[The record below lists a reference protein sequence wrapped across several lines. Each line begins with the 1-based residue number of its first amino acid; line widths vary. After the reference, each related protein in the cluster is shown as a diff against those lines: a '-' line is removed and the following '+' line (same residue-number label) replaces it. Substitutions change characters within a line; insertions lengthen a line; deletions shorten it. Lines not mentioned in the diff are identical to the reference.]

1 VPVAHESPGGRP
13 AGLQERVRI
22 LRVIA
27 RMNLGG
33 PAFHVSL
40 LSGRIDPERF
50 ATLLAHGREA
60 AGEASA
66 ADLARRYGARDVQV
80 AGLRPELRPLDD
92 GRALGALVRLVRRFR
107 PHIVHTHTAKAGLV
121 GRVAAQVAGRP
132 RPIVVH
138 TYHGHVLEGYF
149 SAPVTAFYRA
159 LERAMAARSDRLI
172 GVSQATVDDLVRLGV
187 AERSKFEVIPL
198 GLELD
203 GFLALDPRPRGAF
216 REEMGVGDEELLAT
230 FVGRLVAIKRVD
242 VLLRATAGARALGAP
257 LRLAVVGD
265 GELRGELEALAADLR
280 LGDAVRFTGYR
291 RDLEAIVGATDVAV
305 LSSDNEGTPVALIEA
320 GAAARPLV
328 ATRAGGVAE
337 VVIPG
342 AGLLVERGDAEGFG
356 DALARL
362 AADPGLRHR
371 FGEQAREHVRLR
383 YGWQSLV
390 ARTTELYERLLHERD
405 MP

>member
-1 VPVAHESPGGRP
+1 M
-13 AGLQERVRI
+13 QRVRI

-50 ATLLAHGREA
+50 ETLLAHGREA

-66 ADLARRYGARDVQV
+66 ADLARRYGARDIQV

-92 GRALGALVRLVRRFR
+92 ARALGTLVRLVRRFR
-107 PHIVHTHTAKAGLV
+107 PDIVHTHTAKAGLV
-121 GRVAAQVAGRP
+121 GRMAAVLGASP

-159 LERAMAARSDRLI
+159 LERGMAGRSDRLI
-172 GVSQATVDDLVRLGV
+172 GVSQATVDDLVRVGV

-203 GFLALDPRPRGAF
+203 AFLALPAAPAGAF
-216 REEMGVGDEELLAT
+216 RAESGIGDDELLAT

-242 VLLRATAGARALGAP
+242 VLLRATARARDLGAP
-257 LRLAVVGD
+257 VRLAVVGD
-265 GELRGELEALAADLR
+265 GELRGELERLAAS
-280 LGDAVRFTGYR
+280 LGIADAVRFTGYR
-291 RDLEAIVGATDVAV
+291 RDLAAIVGASDVAV
-305 LSSDNEGTPVALIEA
+305 LGSDNEGTPVALIEA
-320 GAAARPLV
+320 GAGARPLV
-328 ATRAGGVAE
+328 ATRVGGVAE
-337 VVIPG
+337 VVVPG
-342 AGLLVERGDAEGFG
+342 AGLLVERGDHDGLGA
-356 DALARL
+356 ALAQA
-362 AADPGLRHR
+362 AADPVLRR
-371 FGEQAREHVRLR
+371 AMGERAREHVRSR
-383 YGWQSLV
+383 YGWQTLV
-390 ARTTELYERLLHERD
+390 ARTTELYERLLRERAGA
-405 MP
+405 P